1 MNEIIDPRSVDRPN
15 SYIGKSIP
23 RPNAA
28 KLVEGRGQYVDDIV
42 LPRMVHVAFVRSPH
56 PHARIVRI
64 DAAEALK
71 VGGVLRI
78 FTGADL
84 APHCEPW
91 VATLAHL
98 KGMKSAPQLPLP
110 LERATW
116 AGEAVAAVVAESR
129 AAAEDGAGRVAVDY
143 HPLPAA
149 VDMETALDPATP
161 VIHPELGDNLCFER
175 LNENGKVEDAFAAAH
190 KVVEATFH
198 TARHTGVTLEPRS
211 ILADYNRASGRLTVH
226 HATQA
231 PHMMQTVLA
240 RHLGLAEGDVR
251 VICTDVGGSYGIKVH
266 VYPDEVA
273 VAVIARIMGR
283 PVKFIADRLESF
295 ASDIHARDHRIK
307 ARMAVDRD
315 GRITAFDVDDLTGI
329 GPYSVYPRTS
339 AVEGNQV
346 VNLVGGPYDFPNF
359 RAKTAVVFQNKTPTC
374 QYRAVGHPIAT
385 AVTEGLVDLAA
396 ETVELDPAEFRRR
409 NLMADGSYPRTSAAG
424 MRFEGLSHIASL
436 DKLLEMMD
444 YAGLRAE
451 QARLRQNGVHRG
463 IGLASFIELTNPSPF
478 MYGIG
483 GARISAQDG
492 CTVRIDPDGSVMAA
506 TGVTEQGQGTEAII
520 RQIVAEA
527 VGVPIAQVRVITG
540 DTLTTPY
547 GGGTWACRGAGIGGE
562 AALQSGLAVKRAAL
576 EVAGAMLQAAPEAL
590 DLVDGQ
596 IVERTSGQARMA
608 LAELARIVYFRGDTL
623 PPDLPREL
631 MQTRHF
637 ITKQYP
643 FAFTNGVQAS
653 WLEVDVETGIVTLL
667 EHWCVED
674 CGRVINPMLVDEQV
688 RGGIVQGLGGAL
700 YEHCTYSPEGQ
711 LMVGSMADYLV
722 PMAAEMPDIEVGHVE
737 TPTKESLL
745 GAKGAGEAGTAGA
758 PAAVMNAINDAL
770 RPFGAKVFAQPFTPE
785 RILAA
790 LGKVPSR
797 WPAASAPVPPPAPEP
812 ARPAAAGVERLG
824 AEPAA
829 RVRPPGLLAR
839 VLGRRK
845 R

>member
-15 SYIGKSIP
+15 SYIGKSLP
-23 RPNAA
+23 RPNAK
-28 KLVEGRGQYVDDIV
+28 KLVEGRGQFVDDVV
-42 LPRMVHVAFVRSPH
+42 LPRMVHVALVRSPH
-56 PHARIVRI
+56 AHARILKI
-64 DAAEALK
+64 NGSEALEIP
-71 VGGVLRI
+71 GALRL

-84 APHCEPW
+84 AQHCDPW

-116 AGEAVAAVVAESR
+116 AGEAVAAIVAESR
-129 AAAEDGAGRVAVDY
+129 GVAEDAAAKVVVDY
-143 HPLPAA
+143 EPLGAA
-149 VDMETALDPATP
+149 CDMETALDPATP
-161 VIHPELGDNLCFER
+161 VIHPELGDNLCFQR
-175 LNENGKVEDAFAAAH
+175 VNESGKVDEAFAAAH

-198 TARHTGVTLEPRS
+198 SGRHTGVTLEPRS
-211 ILADYNRASGRLTVH
+211 ILADYNRASGKLTVH

-231 PHMMQTVLA
+231 PHMMQGVFA
-240 RHLGLAEGDVR
+240 KHMRMAEGDVR
-251 VICTDVGGSYGIKVH
+251 VICTDIGGSYGIKVH
-266 VYPDEVA
+266 VYPDEMA
-273 VAVIARIMGR
+273 VAVIAKIMGR
-283 PVKFIADRLESF
+283 PVKFIADRFESF
-295 ASDIHARDHRIK
+295 GSDIHARDHRIK
-307 ARMAVDRD
+307 GRMAVEAD
-315 GRITAFDVDDLTGI
+315 GRITAIDIDDLTGI

-346 VNLVGGPYDFPNF
+346 VNLVGGPYDFANF
-359 RAKTAVVFQNKTPTC
+359 RAKTTVVLQNKTPTC

-396 ETVELDPAEFRRR
+396 EALGLDPVEFRRR
-409 NLMADGSYPRTSAAG
+409 NLMRDGSYPRTSPAG
-424 MRFEGLSHIASL
+424 MKFEGLSHDQSL
-436 DKLLEMMD
+436 ETLLGMID
-444 YAGLRAE
+444 YPGLRAE
-451 QARLRQNGVHRG
+451 QARLREKGIHRG
-463 IGLASFIELTNPSPF
+463 IGFASFIELTNPSPF

-527 VGVPIAQVRVITG
+527 VGVTIDQVRVITG

-562 AALQSGLAVKRAAL
+562 SALQAGMAVKEAALK
-576 EVAGAMLQAAPEAL
+576 VAGAMLQAAPDTL
-590 DLVDGQ
+590 DLVNGE
-596 IVERTSGQARMA
+596 IVERKSGQSRMP
-608 LAELARIVYFRGDTL
+608 LAELSRIVYFRGDTL

-637 ITKQYP
+637 ITKEYP
-643 FAFTNGVQAS
+643 FAFTNGVQAC
-653 WLEVDVETGIVTLL
+653 WLEVDVDTGMVQLL
-667 EHWCVED
+667 KHWCVED
-674 CGRVINPMLVDEQV
+674 CGRIINPLLVDEQV
-688 RGGIVQGLGGAL
+688 RGGIVQGIGGAL

-711 LMVGSMADYLV
+711 LLVGSMADYLV

-758 PAAVMNAINDAL
+758 PAVVMNAINDAL
-770 RPFGAKVFAQPFTPE
+770 KPFGAKVFAQPFTPE

-797 WPAASAPVPPPAPEP
+797 WPVETQTKPRAAA
-812 ARPAAAGVERLG
+812 PAAM
-824 AEPAA
+824 PSPDK
-829 RVRPPGLLAR
+829 PPGLLTR
-839 VLGRRK
+839 MFGRH
-845 R
+845 